1 MTRAAAVFG
10 GDAAAD
16 EFPKTVVIARNC
28 ILKVPIRVFT
38 RIIRRATH
46 YAAVV
51 RHFQTEK
58 CSGVR
63 IETRK
68 KKESVQK
75 SEVAMWTRWQGR
87 KLKSKKTPRQPRHEL
102 FFLLLLFSSFH
113 FLLRQKRER
122 SFSFEHLFET
132 DFLLNIQSASKSWNS
147 ITRSDIKKTLLRTVV
162 LPRFTTL
169 PPLLN
174 YLI

>member
-1 MTRAAAVFG
+1 MARAAAVLG

-38 RIIRRATH
+38 RITRRATH
-46 YAAVV
+46 YAVVV

-75 SEVAMWTRWQGR
+75 SEVAMRTRWQGR
-87 KLKSKKTPRQPRHEL
+87 KLKSKKKLRANQDMNYS
-102 FFLLLLFSSFH
+102 FFFFYLALSL
-113 FLLRQKRER
+113 LLRQKKEI
-122 SFSFEHLFET
+122 
-132 DFLLNIQSASKSWNS
+132 FLI
-147 ITRSDIKKTLLRTVV
+147 
-162 LPRFTTL
+162 
-169 PPLLN
+169 
-174 YLI
+174 

>member
-1 MTRAAAVFG
+1 MARAAAVLG

-38 RIIRRATH
+38 RITRRATH
-46 YAAVV
+46 YAVVV

-75 SEVAMWTRWQGR
+75 SEVAMRTRWQGR

-102 FFLLLLFSSFH
+102 FFLLLLFSSFSFVEAEKGDLSH
-113 FLLRQKRER
+113 LSIYSRLI
-122 SFSFEHLFET
+122 SFSIFKT
-132 DFLLNIQSASKSWNS
+132 QVSGGMQSQGR
-147 ITRSDIKKTLLRTVV
+147 I
-162 LPRFTTL
+162 
-169 PPLLN
+169 
-174 YLI
+174 

>member
-1 MTRAAAVFG
+1 MDEMARQEAEVEKKLRANQ
-10 GDAAAD
+10 DM
-16 EFPKTVVIARNC
+16 N
-28 ILKVPIRVFT
+28 
-38 RIIRRATH
+38 
-46 YAAVV
+46 Y
-51 RHFQTEK
+51 
-58 CSGVR
+58 S
-63 IETRK
+63 
-68 KKESVQK
+68 
-75 SEVAMWTRWQGR
+75 
-87 KLKSKKTPRQPRHEL
+87 
-102 FFLLLLFSSFH
+102 FFFFYLALSL
-113 FLLRQKRER
+113 LLRQKKER